1 MDESVALLLTQTGE
15 FNLLVIFEKKN
26 CFSSFSSTIRCG
38 EKVMA
43 RMHSRAKGVSGS
55 TKPIKKVVPGWL
67 KYTPKEAELLV
78 VKYAKENKKPSQIGI
93 LLRDQYGIPD
103 IKLITGK
110 SVNDIFKSK
119 NIKQELPEDFLALIK
134 KSVLLRKHLET
145 NKKDMSA
152 KRGLQLTDSKIRR
165 LAKYY
170 KTKGVLDAKWRYNP
184 DQFKMYAQE

>member
-1 MDESVALLLTQTGE
+1 
-15 FNLLVIFEKKN
+15 
-26 CFSSFSSTIRCG
+26 
-38 EKVMA
+38 MA

-55 TKPIKKVVPGWL
+55 KKPIKKAVPGWL
-67 KYTPKEAELLV
+67 KYTAKEAELLV
-78 VKYAKENKKPSQIGI
+78 VKYAKEDKNASEIGI

-110 SVNDIFKSK
+110 SINQILEDKK
-119 NIKQELPEDFLALIK
+119 LKPELPEDFLALIK
-134 KSVLLRKHLET
+134 RSVLLRKHLET
-145 NKKDMSA
+145 NTKDMSA

-170 KTKGVLDAKWRYNP
+170 KRKGMLDVKWRYNP

>member
-1 MDESVALLLTQTGE
+1 
-15 FNLLVIFEKKN
+15 
-26 CFSSFSSTIRCG
+26 
-38 EKVMA
+38 MA

-55 TKPIKKVVPGWL
+55 KKPIKKVIPTWL

-78 VKYAKENKKPSQIGI
+78 IKFAKEDKKPSQIGI

-103 IKLITGK
+103 IKLVTGK
-110 SVNDIFKSK
+110 TINQILKEK
-119 NIKQELPEDFLALIK
+119 KIKQELPEDFLALIK
-134 KSVLLRKHLET
+134 RSVLLRKHLET

-170 KTKGVLDAKWRYNP
+170 KKQGVLDLKWRYNP
-184 DQFKMYAQE
+184 DQFKMYAQD